1 MKGNAPKQYV
11 SEGPVARDVLNDV
24 IPSGCRD
31 RNGHGGM
38 GGTREKRT
46 QASQAI
52 TTRIVWCVV
61 YATTTLHPLVS
72 DILLTLPPNH
82 APSDV
87 YPIVALQIPHYSTS
101 RTELG
106 TRTASDVTEHEYYL

>member
-1 MKGNAPKQYV
+1 MCGT
-11 SEGPVARDVLNDV
+11 
-24 IPSGCRD
+24 
-31 RNGHGGM
+31 
-38 GGTREKRT
+38 GGTHEKQA

-52 TTRIVWCVV
+52 TARVVWCVV

-72 DILLTLPPNH
+72 DILLTLLPNN

-106 TRTASDVTEHEYYL
+106 TRTASDVTEHEHYL

>member
-1 MKGNAPKQYV
+1 MKGNVPKQYV

-52 TTRIVWCVV
+52 TTRIVWCSLCNDHTSPV
-61 YATTTLHPLVS
+61 VS

-106 TRTASDVTEHEYYL
+106 TRTASDMTEHEHYL